1 MLDFKHFS
9 ESAIKTVMF
18 AQEESRRSGHNFVG
32 REQLLVGLL
41 TTDNGAARLLFS
53 AGVTLE
59 AARAEVE
66 KIIGRGSGFVA
77 VEMPYTPN
85 AKRAL
90 ERAGLIAH
98 EHRMSVKPEHLL
110 LAIANSEPGIALRV
124 LENLGVSIPRLK
136 EAILTQISSLPQ
148 QPLQSDAEFESQTR
162 ITPSIPP
169 INRTAPTMMSVTVLP
184 QQSGGWVAQ
193 VRAGGIISDHPGFT
207 SLAYGDTDFL
217 AVAEALEGLSRMYRD
232 YKA

>member
-9 ESAIKTVMF
+9 ESAIKTVML
-18 AQEESRRSGHNFVG
+18 AQEESRKSGHNFVG

-53 AGVTLE
+53 AGVNLE

-77 VEMPYTPN
+77 VEMPFTPN

-90 ERAGLIAH
+90 ERASSTAR
-98 EHRMSVKPEHLL
+98 EQRMCVEPEHLL

-124 LENLGVSIPRLK
+124 LENLGVSIPQLK
-136 EAILTQISSLPQ
+136 KAILTQISSLPQ

-184 QQSGGWVAQ
+184 QQSGGWVSQ
-193 VRAGGIISDHPGFT
+193 VRAGAISSDHPGFT

-217 AVAEALEGLSRMYRD
+217 AVAEALEGLARMYRD